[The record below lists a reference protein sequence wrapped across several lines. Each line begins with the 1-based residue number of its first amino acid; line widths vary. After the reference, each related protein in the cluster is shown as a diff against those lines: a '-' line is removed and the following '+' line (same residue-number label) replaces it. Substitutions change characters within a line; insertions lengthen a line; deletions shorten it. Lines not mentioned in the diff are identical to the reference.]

1 MIVLTIEEWRKKLS
15 GYRHVLSEMSIRYA
29 QEWVLEEDMT
39 VHGRIKSET
48 TAKPIGKR
56 KMRKVK
62 PASKLAEL
70 RYYMDGMQRTPFIGY
85 VSSKRYVT
93 FAPIHFHLSGVVII
107 EYDRTGNHQPVYG
120 PIYREKILIPS
131 KKLLPRDL
139 VEKYEPMLEETI
151 SVGKPSWDYRALR
164 QKAIAKSSQLR
175 RTLEEATIMSF
186 KKTSKPFVVI
196 DGPIDG
202 RVLERKDAVGIIKT
216 HMRQYLT
223 RREEMEVFDMD
234 AGMYSWVFE
243 IPKRFGGKDN
253 PVYSLYMKLHGLFDD
268 PFHGLIRIEI
278 NPAMEKSI
286 DEICTAVY
294 DLREPVVTRTQSW
307 DRKIYPIYLCERYL
321 KANSP
326 SINAVR
332 AALV

>member
-1 MIVLTIEEWRKKLS
+1 MALLKIEEWREKLS
-15 GYRHVLSEMSIRYA
+15 GYRHILSEMSIKYA
-29 QEWVLEEDMT
+29 QEWVLEEDKT
-39 VHGRIKSET
+39 VHRRIKSET

-56 KMRKVK
+56 KIRKVE
-62 PASKLAEL
+62 PQCNLAEL
-70 RYYMDGMQRTPFIGY
+70 RYFMDGVQRTPFIGY

-107 EYDRTGNHQPVYG
+107 EYDRTGNHQAVYG

-139 VEKYEPMLEETI
+139 VEKFESMLEETI

-175 RTLEEATIMSF
+175 RTLEETAIMSF
-186 KKTSKPFVVI
+186 KKTNGPFMVI
-196 DGPIDG
+196 DGPIAG
-202 RVLERKDAVGIIKT
+202 RVLARKGAVGVIKT

-223 RREEMEVFDMD
+223 RREEMEVFNMD
-234 AGMYSWVFE
+234 AGTYSWTFK
-243 IPKRFGGKDN
+243 IPKKFGGKVN
-253 PVYSLYMKLHGLFDD
+253 PVYSVYMKLRSLFDD
-268 PFHGLIRIEI
+268 PFHGLIRIEM
-278 NPAMEKSI
+278 NPAVEKKI
-286 DEICTAVY
+286 DEILAAVY
-294 DLREPVVTRTQSW
+294 DLKEPVVTRTQSW

-326 SINAVR
+326 SINAIR